1 MAERSPILEARTVT
15 KRFRGLV
22 AVRDLDLVVYE
33 GEILGLIGPNGA
45 GKTTSFNLLS
55 GFERPDDGEVVLR
68 GESMRGLEPWQ
79 ICRRGLTRTFQ
90 IAKPLANLTT
100 LQNVM
105 VGAFNHARSEAAAQ
119 READEV
125 LRFVGLDRRRDVQA
139 RALNIAERKRLELAR
154 ALATRPRVLLL
165 DEVAAGLNPTEG
177 AHLTELVRQVRER
190 GVTIVLIEHVMRSV
204 MTVSDRVAVLHHGI
218 KIADGP
224 PRDVARDQQ
233 VIQAYLGEEYLFAQ
247 Q

>member
-1 MAERSPILEARTVT
+1 VSSAILEARKIS

-22 AVRDLDLVVYE
+22 AVRDLDLVVRE

-45 GKTTSFNLLS
+45 GKTTTFNLLS
-55 GFERPDDGEVVLR
+55 GFERPDRGEVRLR
-68 GESMRGLEPWQ
+68 GESIRGLEPWQ
-79 ICRRGLTRTFQ
+79 VCRRGLTRTFQ

-105 VGAFNHARSEAAAQ
+105 VGAFNHARSEAAAE

-125 LRFVGLDRRRDVQA
+125 LRFVGLDRRRDVPA

-154 ALATRPRVLLL
+154 ALATRPAVLLL
-165 DEVAAGLNPTEG
+165 DEVAAGLNPAEG
-177 AHLTELVRQVRER
+177 ARLTELIRSVRQR
-190 GVTIVLIEHVMRSV
+190 GVTIVVIEHVMRAV
-204 MTVSDRVAVLHHGI
+204 MSLSDRVAVLHHGE

-224 PRDVARDQQ
+224 PREVARDPQ
-233 VIQAYLGEEYLFAQ
+233 VVQAYLGEEYLFAQ
-247 Q
+247 S